1 MARLEP
7 VHVQPAVPSVTES
20 LDRVVD
26 AAQNVVGDEVKLLR
40 VEAMSSITS
49 ALRSGAMAL
58 GGTMLLGIG
67 WIISLLVGFLVLAPR
82 LGTLPALGVL
92 IAANVLPGVALVLGA
107 WRGFSE
113 PGRG

>member
-1 MARLEP
+1 M
-7 VHVQPAVPSVTES
+7 
-20 LDRVVD
+20 VD
-26 AAQNVVGDEVKLLR
+26 AAQKVLGDEVKLLR

-67 WIISLLVGFLVLAPR
+67 WIIALLAAFLVLAPR
-82 LGTLPALGVL
+82 FGTLTTLGIL
-92 IAANVLPGVALVLGA
+92 IAANVLPGVALVFGA